1 MSEITIDIAPQC
13 LTEALPLLPNNIKIV
28 GSRLANGY
36 VRLVAQTRNMP
47 SGHYSIRVT
56 DSVSRRII
64 DIWPEHDIEQ
74 GGVDAE
80 VDDAA

>member
-13 LTEALPLLPNNIKIV
+13 LIEALPLLPNSIKII

-36 VRLVAQTRNMP
+36 VRLVAQVRNMP
-47 SGHYSIRVT
+47 SGHYSVRVT

-74 GGVDAE
+74 GDAE
-80 VDDAA
+80 LDDAA